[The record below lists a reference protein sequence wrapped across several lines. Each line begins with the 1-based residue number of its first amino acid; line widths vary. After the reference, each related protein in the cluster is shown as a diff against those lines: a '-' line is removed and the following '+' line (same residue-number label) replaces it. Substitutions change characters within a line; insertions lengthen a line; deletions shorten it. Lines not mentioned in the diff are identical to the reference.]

1 MPVCD
6 PKRSWRQPGYYLK
19 QWGLRSLTNEFI
31 RATIR
36 RINKEVGIPAGYLPA
51 SQ

>member
-1 MPVCD
+1 MPCFT
-6 PKRSWRQPGYYLK
+6 KK
-19 QWGLRSLTNEFI
+19 FN